1 MSERGL
7 LDLTEKVLGWPS
19 REEIFGPNGGAKRV
33 SCPTQLIARSEV
45 LFGDR
50 RRGLGRRVGIL
61 APNPGID
68 VSDPPLALVCEFS
81 KPVSDSVIIEA

>member
-1 MSERGL
+1 M

-33 SCPTQLIARSEV
+33 LADSADRKIGGALRRSTE
-45 LFGDR
+45 GI
-50 RRGLGRRVGIL
+50 GARVGIL